1 MESRS
6 SGRLAAY
13 RHATA
18 NVGIVL
24 NASTVIT
31 KGVGSVREKNV
42 NVRARSVDSFS
53 TASGLSVLL
62 MLVHG
67 ASFAASPTD
76 APDPQLAT
84 VTVTGGQASEAL
96 KAERQLAKVPG
107 KTAVIDNQAIEK
119 GRASNAEDV
128 LALQPGVFAQATSGS
143 AASKIS
149 IRGSGLNSFYQ
160 GYVLGIKFLFD
171 GLPLTGPGGTQED
184 MLDMAGV
191 DHTEVLYGAN
201 AFNYSALSLGGAIN
215 FVSKTGRTAP
225 GNYARFEA
233 GSYGYR
239 KQVLSTGGVEGDSDY
254 YVSLQHNERDGYQ
267 DNTDNEGQGLVANVG
282 HVFSPK
288 LETRFFVRYREE
300 TLNQGNT
307 LTKYQIKHDPKSNA
321 VPTGRKKDGS
331 TLLGSKTLYTF
342 DDNAQLEIGLGYN
355 DYPLYNG
362 WRYAATPQDWR
373 SKDVNLTLRYL
384 RTGDTFLGLNSDT
397 TATLSSTRAYLA
409 DVKSHSR
416 TTGVKQQQADYT
428 GSRDSVLSLGN
439 ELQLGDDLW
448 LSTGLSLIEIKRKA
462 EIEYTTGVN
471 ATRFPSAVEY
481 EERDLAPRLGLR
493 YALTPDFELFGNVSR
508 SIDPPVTWQLGSTG
522 TPYMRDVRPQ
532 KANTVEFGI
541 RGAHGIFDGSLTLY
555 RSWVQKELLS
565 VVIRQATATEDQLV
579 ATSNGSATIHQ
590 GLEAGLNAQLWQGA
604 GGDSVT
610 LRQAYTYNDFHYR
623 NDSTFADNQLPGL
636 PRQVYQ
642 AELEYRQA
650 SGFYAQLNSR
660 TASSYYVDFA
670 NSLRAPSYTL
680 WGAKFGYEAPGR
692 KWEVFVDARNLTD
705 ERYAT
710 ASNTAYDAGGQ
721 DSANFYPGD
730 PINVTTGVAYRF

>member
-1 MESRS
+1 M
-6 SGRLAAY
+6 LQ
-13 RHATA
+13 
-18 NVGIVL
+18 
-24 NASTVIT
+24 
-31 KGVGSVREKNV
+31 KFD
-42 NVRARSVDSFS
+42 VRARRFDSLA
-53 TASGLSVLL
+53 TASSLGVLL

-67 ASFAASPTD
+67 TSLAADDTN
-76 APDPQLAT
+76 AQDPRLAT
-84 VTVTGGQASEAL
+84 VTVTGAQASEAQ

-107 KTAVIDNQAIEK
+107 KTAVIDNHEIEK

-143 AASKIS
+143 AANKIS
-149 IRGSGLNSFYQ
+149 IRGSGLNTFYQ

-215 FVSKTGRTAP
+215 FVSKTGRTDP

-239 KQVLSTGGVEGDSDY
+239 KQVLSTGGVEGNADY

-267 DNTDNEGQGLVANVG
+267 DDTANKGQGFVANFG
-282 HVFSPK
+282 YVFNPK
-288 LETRFFVRYREE
+288 LETRFFLRYREE
-300 TLNQGNT
+300 TLSQGNT
-307 LTKYQIKHDPKSNA
+307 LTKYQIKHDPTSNA
-321 VPTGRKKDGS
+321 VPFGRKKDGT
-331 TLLGSKTLYTF
+331 TLLGSKTTYTF
-342 DDNAQLEIGLGYN
+342 DDNARLEVGLGYN

-362 WRYAATPQDWR
+362 WRYSATPQDWR
-373 SKDVNLTLRYL
+373 SKDINLTLRYL
-384 RTGDTFLGLNSDT
+384 RTGDTFLGLNSDST
-397 TATLSSTRAYLA
+397 VTFSTTRAYLA
-409 DVKSHSR
+409 DVKSHSKS
-416 TTGVKQQQADYT
+416 TKIKQQEANYS
-428 GSRDSVLSLGN
+428 GSRDTVFSLGN
-439 ELQLGDDLW
+439 ELQMTDDLW
-448 LSTGLSLIEIKRKA
+448 LSSGLSFIDIKRKA

-471 ATRFPSAVEY
+471 TTAFPNGVEY
-481 EERDLAPRLGLR
+481 EERDVAPRIGLR
-493 YALTPDFELFGNVSR
+493 YELTPEFELFGNVSR

-522 TPYMRDVRPQ
+522 TPYIRDVRPQ

-541 RGAHGIFDGSLTLY
+541 RGGHGIFDGSLTLY

-565 VVIRQATATEDQLV
+565 VVVRQATATQDQLV

-590 GLEAGLNAQLWQGA
+590 GIEAGLNALLWEGQ
-604 GGDSVT
+604 GGDTVA
-610 LRQAYTYNDFHYR
+610 LRQAFTYNDFHYR
-623 NDSTFADNQLPGL
+623 NDATFGDNELPGL

-650 SGFYAQLNSR
+650 TGFYAQLNARS
-660 TASSYYVDFA
+660 ASSYYADFA
-670 NSLRAPSYTL
+670 NSLAAPSYTL
-680 WGAKFGYEAPGR
+680 WGAKFGYEAPNR
-692 KWEVFVDARNLTD
+692 KWEVFVDARNLTN

-710 ASNTAYDAGGQ
+710 ASNTAYDAKGQ

-730 PINVTTGVAYRF
+730 PINVTTGVSYRF